1 MKNVMGE
8 HFSGGQIP
16 WENCTGGNYLGGG
29 AIFRGGLMEVSSPG
43 RNSSVTGLGLC
54 VDH

>member
-1 MKNVMGE
+1 MGE
-8 HFSGGQIP
+8 LYRGLLS
-16 WENCTGGNYLGGG
+16 GGG